1 VNDLP
6 GEVGRGKQWEGPS
19 ERVSQYYFF
28 IAQVDGS
35 GRVTIPATLRTLLNI
50 STSDYVRAHVTPLSG
65 VPAGETAETIHDHIQ
80 AAKQRRGSFG

>member
-6 GEVGRGKQWEGPS
+6 GEVGKGQQHEGPS
-19 ERVSQYYFF
+19 ETVSQYYFF

-50 STSDYVRAHVTPLSG
+50 VQDDYVRTHVTRLSG
-65 VPAGETAETIHDHIQ
+65 IPAGETAETIHDHIQ
-80 AAKQRRGSFG
+80 AAKQRPGSFG